1 MSVPGQGRALLLIAT
16 AQLLALALWFS
27 ASAVAVSLGDAWGIA
42 EGDLYLLTIP
52 VQIGFVIGAV
62 ASAIANLA
70 DRVPSRKL
78 FFVSA
83 LAGAAVNAGLI
94 ALGRGDLVLVVGLR
108 FLTGVALA
116 GVYPSG
122 MKAIAGWFVERRGTA
137 LGVLIG
143 ALTLGSALPHLV
155 RGVGLDWQLVLG
167 AASLLAVAGA
177 GLMSLAGDGPF
188 ETPTSA
194 FSWSHL
200 RTVVDNRG
208 FRLATVGYI
217 GHMWELYAM
226 WTWIAAY
233 IAATEYG
240 GSASLVT
247 FAVIAAGA
255 PGSWL
260 AGRLADSNGRTLAAG
275 GAMVLSGTVAAL
287 TAVVFNA
294 PVRVMLVVLV
304 VWGFTI
310 VADSAQFSAMV
321 TEVVPGEVRGTALT
335 LQTAVGFT
343 LTLITIW
350 LVPQIAEATSWQWA
364 FLVLVPGPVVGTVA
378 MARLRSS
385 EWASSLAGGLG

>member
-275 GAMVLSGTVAAL
+275 GAMVLSGTAAAL

-294 PVRVMLVVLV
+294 PVRVTLVVLV

>member
-275 GAMVLSGTVAAL
+275 GAMVLSGTAAAL

-294 PVRVMLVVLV
+294 PVRVTLVVLV

-385 EWASSLAGGLG
+385 EWASALAGGLG